1 MLRRW
6 GLLGLLAVTAVAAC
20 RRAPLPDT
28 AAALEVANLT
38 LAFPKEEHG
47 DLFFEVQLPVEVR
60 RVLSLRW
67 ELWLGAHRF
76 AEGVVMAPEISTDAA
91 GRRWA
96 RVEAPL
102 VYRHLGFRDGATWL
116 DVGLRGDVQPFGADE
131 GGRLGFKVR
140 KEVLVTAAPQL
151 ERVE

>member
-131 GGRLGFKVR
+131 GERLGFKVR

>member
-1 MLRRW
+1 MRW
-6 GLLGLLAVTAVAAC
+6 ALLGLLAVAGC
-20 RRAPLPDT
+20 RRAPPPDT
-28 AAALEVANLT
+28 SAALEVANLT
-38 LAFPKEEHG
+38 LAFPREEQG

-67 ELWLGAHRF
+67 ELWLGARRF
-76 AEGVVMAPEISTDAA
+76 AEGVVMAPDISADAA

-96 RVEAPL
+96 RVEVPL
-102 VYRHLGFRDGATWL
+102 VYRHLGFREGATWL
-116 DVGLRGDVQPFGADE
+116 DVGLRGDVLPFGADE

-140 KEVLVTAAPQL
+140 KEVLVTSAPQL